1 MATYEDYTSQ
11 SSSSSQRAVAMVL
24 ALVSAVVLSPFY
36 MNLNNDNSRTTRSYD
51 SKWSSG
57 FVLPVLL
64 AGLILAI
71 KTTTSNYNSAST
83 SKPLHRQLTMDSG
96 ETSVSQT
103 VRTGSSSW
111 GPAAVLATLIFLL
124 SWQNSAQHFFWR

>member
-1 MATYEDYTSQ
+1 MATYDDYTSQ

-36 MNLNNDNSRTTRSYD
+36 MNNNDNIRSNRNYD

-71 KTTTSNYNSAST
+71 KTTTSNNNSAST
-83 SKPLHRQLTMDSG
+83 SEPVHRQVSTDSG
-96 ETSVSQT
+96 EASVSQT

-111 GPAAVLATLIFLL
+111 GPAAVLAMLIFLL